1 MCLAPP
7 ITQSKQNGRNAAKEK
22 TLSNDNLTSARFRSL
37 APRPK
42 RQRSKHTTTGNAGVG
57 RQGDVRLGFG
67 TDTADPESGSLSVT
81 AWVHLLLESWAATI
95 T

>member
-22 TLSNDNLTSARFRSL
+22 TLSNDNLTSPVL
-37 APRPK
+37 QWHHG
-42 RQRSKHTTTGNAGVG
+42 QRSKHTTTGSVGVE
-57 RQGDVRLGFG
+57 RQGDVRLGSG
-67 TDTADPESGSLSVT
+67 TDTADPESGILSMT
-81 AWVHLLLESWAATI
+81 AWVHLPLESWAATI